1 MSQPDTKQKI
11 LDAAEHLFARQG
23 YHATSLRAI
32 TAAADVNL
40 AAVNYHFGSK
50 DALLEA
56 VIIRRLEP
64 LNEIRQGLLEDV
76 LNTALQEGRVPRCR
90 EILKAFVAPTL
101 HLRDQ
106 GAETEDFIALV
117 GRTLAEPGGTAMA
130 IFMRRM
136 EPLMQ
141 RIFLALAQ
149 SLPNLPPQEIFWR
162 LHFTIG
168 SLSHIMRCHERH
180 ALVPENV
187 DINRPVDDLVESFLD
202 FATAGMEKVS

>member
-56 VIIRRLEP
+56 VIVRRLEP
-64 LNEIRQGLLEDV
+64 LNEIRQGLLEG
-76 LNTALQEGRVPRCR
+76 LLETALQEGRSPGCR
-90 EILKAFVAPTL
+90 EVLKTFVAPTL

-130 IFMRRM
+130 IFMRHM

-141 RIFLALAQ
+141 RIFIALTE

-168 SLSHIMRCHERH
+168 SLSHVMRCHERH
-180 ALVPENV
+180 ALVPEHV